1 MCHLGQ
7 ICQGQFI
14 AVVNKFDLFYT
25 TTTSVTTAD
34 EIKRVKSLLSN
45 KLALPEECVVP
56 VSSKWKNW
64 SMGYLPEQ
72 KDEID
77 FHIKQYSKKI
87 WSKKSVHVPPSTIS
101 QGTISNQDLYTLQI
115 LREGSNFDELQT
127 K

>member
-1 MCHLGQ
+1 M
-7 ICQGQFI
+7 
-14 AVVNKFDLFYT
+14 NKFDLFYT

-34 EIKRVKSLLSN
+34 EIKRVKSLLSKN
-45 KLALPEECVVP
+45 LALPEECVVP

-77 FHIKQYSKKI
+77 FHTKQYSKKI
-87 WSKKSVHVPPSTIS
+87 WSKKSIHVHPSTTS

-115 LREGSNFDELQT
+115 LLQGSNFDELQT